1 MIMPL
6 LGIERSLTWLTH
18 SQSHGIIQIFG
29 WAGLFVMGLAYHVVP
44 RIFNRPIQ
52 YPVPQQLSM
61 WLVILGLLL
70 RFTGQSLYTLPIAG
84 LFLIVAGI
92 LLFIAMFVFTWTLYG
107 VIRYSASKSGP
118 AEIWLVTGVIWS
130 VLSGAIHLVI
140 MFRMAMH
147 GEPIAHP
154 PWNEAL
160 IHVAIFG
167 FITSFI
173 FGLSVKAIRGFLL
186 LKPPHERMNRLS
198 LVLLQIGLVMVV
210 VGRFGEL
217 GQVVA
222 PVGLILS
229 SVGAGM
235 FVVALRLFEPASKS
249 VHRIPIGY
257 LRYHWYVRLG
267 FSWLLLG
274 CVMLILI
281 ALDEI
286 GLTNMVAV
294 QVSLPVIHVL
304 TLGFVTNLIFGAASR
319 FIPIFEGADIRYP
332 HLMNVAFVLL
342 TISIVIRLAFGFSIS
357 EIGER
362 ALGISGASGFIGI
375 ILFSIMIFQVMTQS
389 ARDAY
394 SKRVAAIG
402 RVKLEMNRDAPL
414 VKF

>member
-1 MIMPL
+1 
-6 LGIERSLTWLTH
+6 
-18 SQSHGIIQIFG
+18 
-29 WAGLFVMGLAYHVVP
+29 
-44 RIFNRPIQ
+44 
-52 YPVPQQLSM
+52 
-61 WLVILGLLL
+61 
-70 RFTGQSLYTLPIAG
+70 
-84 LFLIVAGI
+84 
-92 LLFIAMFVFTWTLYG
+92 
-107 VIRYSASKSGP
+107 
-118 AEIWLVTGVIWS
+118 
-130 VLSGAIHLVI
+130 
-140 MFRMAMH
+140 
-147 GEPIAHP
+147 
-154 PWNEAL
+154 
-160 IHVAIFG
+160 
-167 FITSFI
+167 
-173 FGLSVKAIRGFLL
+173 
-186 LKPPHERMNRLS
+186 
-198 LVLLQIGLVMVV
+198 
-210 VGRFGEL
+210 
-217 GQVVA
+217 
-222 PVGLILS
+222 
-229 SVGAGM
+229 M

-286 GLTNMVAV
+286 GLTNMVAA